1 MVGLLARAAAL
12 TVLVVWGLTAAKLP
26 EWYTREVPDAEFQAR
41 LVQDA
46 AEIERIA
53 GDSFNGEVIL
63 IEVRIRPLYGSKI
76 SLRRADFLMRA
87 RNNNETSPAQT
98 PDRIAGSAVLDL
110 SAKTKH
116 SAPDLFADNTSSP
129 IWGGLPGTGTRPRR
143 LGGPTDQIGGSNSSE
158 EVVTAEQRSMDD
170 SSGAARLQSI
180 ELPLEL
186 EDEPGAGYL
195 YFEMPAKTKRKHLE
209 LSYDGS
215 LGEFLIAFKKPE

>member
-1 MVGLLARAAAL
+1 MLGLLARAAAL
-12 TVLVVWGLTAAKLP
+12 AVLVVWGLSAAKLP
-26 EWYTREVPDAEFQAR
+26 EWYTRELADAEFQAR

-63 IEVRIRPLYGSKI
+63 IEVRVRPLYGSKI
-76 SLRRADFLMRA
+76 SLHRGDFLMRA

-116 SAPDLFADNTSSP
+116 SAPDLFADNTNSP
-129 IWGGLPGTGTRPRR
+129 IWGGIPGTGTRPRR
-143 LGGPTDQIGGSNSSE
+143 LGGPADHVGGGSSSE
-158 EVVTAEQRSMDD
+158 EVLTAEQRSTND
-170 SSGAARLQSI
+170 SSGTGRLQSI

-195 YFEMPAKTKRKHLE
+195 YFEMRAKTKRKHLE
-209 LSYDGS
+209 LSYDGT
-215 LGEFLIAFKKPE
+215 LGEFLIEFKKPE